1 MEMKLTPRFYQN
13 GERVFGPGVAELLKR
28 VQEHRSLRAAAFSME
43 MAYSKAWQIIRTAE
57 DGFGCKL
64 LNSTIGGRNGG
75 GAVLTP
81 EARRLLAAYDAYV
94 ADITA
99 YSQGKFEEAFGFYR
113 ELSPG
118 EKTE

>member
-13 GERVFGPGVAELLKR
+13 GARVFGPGVAELLKR
-28 VQEHRSLRAAAFSME
+28 VQEHHSLRAAALSME

-64 LNSTIGGRNGG
+64 LSSTI

-81 EARRLLAAYDAYV
+81 EGERILSAYERFA
-94 ADITA
+94 ADINA
-99 YSQGKFEEAFGFYR
+99 YSQERFQENFRDLVEQ
-113 ELSPG
+113 P
-118 EKTE
+118 

>member
-28 VQEHRSLRAAAFSME
+28 VQEHHSLRAAAFSME

-64 LNSTIGGRNGG
+64 LISTIGGRHGG

-81 EARRLLAAYDAYV
+81 EGERILNAYERFA
-94 ADITA
+94 ADINA
-99 YSQGKFEEAFGFYR
+99 YSQDRFQENFRDLVEQ
-113 ELSPG
+113 P
-118 EKTE
+118 

>member
-64 LNSTIGGRNGG
+64 LSSTIGGRHGG

-81 EARRLLAAYDAYV
+81 EGERILNAYERFA
-94 ADITA
+94 ADINA
-99 YSQGKFEEAFGFYR
+99 YSQERFQENFRDLVEQH
-113 ELSPG
+113 
-118 EKTE
+118 

>member
-28 VQEHRSLRAAAFSME
+28 VQEHHSLRAAAFSME

-57 DGFGCKL
+57 EGFGCKL
-64 LNSTIGGRNGG
+64 LISTIGGRHGG

-81 EARRLLAAYDAYV
+81 EGERILNAYERFA
-94 ADITA
+94 ADINA
-99 YSQGKFEEAFGFYR
+99 YSQERFQENFRDLVEQ
-113 ELSPG
+113 P
-118 EKTE
+118 

>member
-13 GERVFGPGVAELLKR
+13 GARVFGPGVAELLKR
-28 VQEHRSLRAAAFSME
+28 VQEHHSLRAAALSME

-64 LNSTIGGRNGG
+64 LSSTIGGRHGG

-81 EARRLLAAYDAYV
+81 EGERILNAYERFA
-94 ADITA
+94 ADINA
-99 YSQGKFEEAFGFYR
+99 YSQERFKENFRDLVEQ
-113 ELSPG
+113 P
-118 EKTE
+118 

>member
-28 VQEHRSLRAAAFSME
+28 VQEHHSLRAAAFSME

-64 LNSTIGGRNGG
+64 LSSTIGGRHGG

-81 EARRLLAAYDAYV
+81 EGERILNAYERFAV
-94 ADITA
+94 DINA
-99 YSQGKFEEAFGFYR
+99 YSQERFQENFRDLVEQ
-113 ELSPG
+113 P
-118 EKTE
+118 

>member
-28 VQEHRSLRAAAFSME
+28 VQEHHSLRAAAFSME

-57 DGFGCKL
+57 EGFGCKL
-64 LNSTIGGRNGG
+64 LISTIGGRHGG

-81 EARRLLAAYDAYV
+81 EGERILNAYERFAAN
-94 ADITA
+94 INA
-99 YSQGKFEEAFGFYR
+99 YSQERFQENFRDLVEQ
-113 ELSPG
+113 P
-118 EKTE
+118 

>member
-28 VQEHRSLRAAAFSME
+28 VQEHHSLRAAAFSME

-64 LNSTIGGRNGG
+64 LISTIGGRHGG

-81 EARRLLAAYDAYV
+81 EGERILNAYERFA
-94 ADITA
+94 ADINA
-99 YSQGKFEEAFGFYR
+99 YSQERFQENFRDWVEQ
-113 ELSPG
+113 P
-118 EKTE
+118 

>member
-28 VQEHRSLRAAAFSME
+28 VQEHHSLRAAAFSME

-64 LNSTIGGRNGG
+64 LSSTIGGRHGG
-75 GAVLTP
+75 SAVLTP
-81 EARRLLAAYDAYV
+81 EGERILNAYERFA
-94 ADITA
+94 ADINA
-99 YSQGKFEEAFGFYR
+99 YSQERFQENFRDLVEQ
-113 ELSPG
+113 P
-118 EKTE
+118 

>member
-28 VQEHRSLRAAAFSME
+28 VQEHHSLRAAAFSME

-64 LNSTIGGRNGG
+64 LSSTIGGLPRRP

-81 EARRLLAAYDAYV
+81 EGRTWILNAYELLCGGYQRLQSGAV
-94 ADITA
+94 
-99 YSQGKFEEAFGFYR
+99 SGKLPGFG
-113 ELSPG
+113 
-118 EKTE
+118 